1 MNLNIPIPSYKPHQ
15 NAAFPATVAERARSI
30 DPTHFPNTVRKRMGF
45 TGFAPALEPLFND
58 YYDTRFRSWL
68 RAGLGIMGL
77 YYAFRWYVLFIN
89 NPDNSLEW
97 MFATLTIAW
106 TVLYGLSYSVIPFRL
121 LQWLSVP
128 VLMLM
133 LWSIVALNHGAWQN
147 GNDQIGAAQ
156 VMSPFVIGLGLL
168 RFPLRMGMMALT
180 ILLGTLVVAYMGYG
194 VPLFPEA
201 AGLVAITVGVLILF
215 YTTLEREARL
225 DFITRLTL
233 YHLATTDGLTG
244 IANRTYFIEH
254 LGQALKTGEPVT
266 LLVFDVDRFKQV
278 NDTYGHAAGD
288 AALATIGKILAHSVK
303 ARGLAGRL
311 GGEEFGVLLK
321 GCPVQADTLAKHITA
336 TIRTT
341 LIPYAHGSFRVT
353 VSGGIV
359 TSTSPHLYTVDKLLH
374 CADHLMYQAK
384 HEGRNRVMQG

>member
-1 MNLNIPIPSYKPHQ
+1 
-15 NAAFPATVAERARSI
+15 
-30 DPTHFPNTVRKRMGF
+30 MGF
-45 TGFAPALEPLFND
+45 TGFAPALESLFND

-68 RAGLGIMGL
+68 RAGLGIMGI
-77 YYAFRWYVLFIN
+77 YYAFRWYVLLVN
-89 NPDNSLEW
+89 SPENPLHW
-97 MFATLTIAW
+97 MFGTLAFAW
-106 TVLYGLSYSVIPFRL
+106 ICLCALGYSPIPFRV

-133 LWSIVALNHGAWQN
+133 LWSIVALNHEAWQN

-180 ILLGTLVVAYMGYG
+180 ILLGTLVVAYVTFG

-201 AGLVAITVGVLILF
+201 AGLVAITVGVLVVF

-244 IANRTYFIEH
+244 IANRAYFIEQ
-254 LGQALKTGEPVT
+254 LGQRLKKGESIT
-266 LLVFDVDRFKQV
+266 LMVFDVDRFKQV

-288 AALATIGKILAHSVK
+288 AALATIGKILAK
-303 ARGLAGRL
+303 AVEPGGLAGRL
-311 GGEEFGVLLK
+311 GGEEFAVLFA
-321 GCPVQADTLAKHITA
+321 GSPAKAAALSRKITGE
-336 TIRTT
+336 IRTT

-359 TSTSPHLYTVDKLLH
+359 TSAPPHFYTVDRLLH

-384 HEGRNRVMQG
+384 NEGRNRVMQG